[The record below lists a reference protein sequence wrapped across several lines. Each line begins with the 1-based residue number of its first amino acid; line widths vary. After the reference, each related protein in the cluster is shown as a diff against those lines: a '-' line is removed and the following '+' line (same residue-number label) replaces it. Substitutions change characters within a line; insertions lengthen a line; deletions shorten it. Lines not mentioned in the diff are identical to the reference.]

1 MAPQIR
7 TLAIV
12 GVGLIGGSVGLAVRR
27 RGAVRVLGVDRDESA
42 LRHAS
47 EHGMIDEACTDLET
61 AAAAADLIVFCT
73 PVDSIA
79 RQVQAAAAACK
90 PGTVLTDTGS
100 TKAAI
105 VRDVEGRLPGGVAF
119 VGGHPLAGSER
130 RGPEHADAGM
140 FEGRVVVLTPTDAT
154 PADAVAAVSAFWESL
169 GARVRKMSPEA
180 HDRAVS
186 FTSHLPHLVASAL
199 AGVLPPELVLLAAT
213 GFRDTT
219 RVAAGDPAL
228 WAAVLEANREEVL
241 RSLGRFEAR
250 LAEFRAALAAADGA
264 ALTGLLEAGRRLR
277 AATDPRP

>member
-7 TLAIV
+7 TVAIV

-27 RGAVRVLGVDRDESA
+27 RGAVRVVGVDRDESA
-42 LRHAS
+42 LRHAG
-47 EHGMIDEACTDLET
+47 ERGVIDEACTDLEA

-73 PVDSIA
+73 PVDRVA

-90 PGTVLTDTGS
+90 PGTLLTDTGS
-100 TKAAI
+100 TKAGI
-105 VRDVEGRLPGGVAF
+105 VR
-119 VGGHPLAGSER
+119 
-130 RGPEHADAGM
+130 AGM

-169 GARVRKMSPEA
+169 GARVRRMSPEA

-199 AGVLPPELVLLAAT
+199 AGVLPPEMVLLAAT

-228 WAAVLEANREEVL
+228 WAAVLEANHEEVL

-250 LAEFRAALAAADGA
+250 LAEFRVALAAADGA
-264 ALTGLLEAGRRLR
+264 ALTALLEAGRRLR